1 MCVQAILEECC
12 TQLSR
17 KWESL
22 CTLIFWVRIVNCAM
36 LLQSKVTQESTLLK
50 KIILHSKVI
59 FLQLSMRLLI
69 GILNSLGLGFTIHLV
84 KFALYKLSSKASK
97 TSTWVTYQQQDVQK
111 NIIRVAKRMNYL
123 WSQMTLMLSKF
134 VKSALMKVL
143 WPSRQ

>member
-97 TSTWVTYQQQDVQK
+97 TSTWVTSKHILDL